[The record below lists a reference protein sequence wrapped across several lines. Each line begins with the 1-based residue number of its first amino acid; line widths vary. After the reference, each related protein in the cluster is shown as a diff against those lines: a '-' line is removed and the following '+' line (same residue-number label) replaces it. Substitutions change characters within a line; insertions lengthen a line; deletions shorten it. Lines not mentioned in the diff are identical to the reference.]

1 MYQIGPEVISHRA
14 AAVGDSITL
23 KIGALAKQMKAE
35 GKDVLSFSQGE
46 PDFDT
51 PESIKSVA
59 IKAIEQGKTKYTAA
73 SGIPELKQAIIA
85 KLKRDQGLDYRE
97 ENILVSCGAKHSI
110 FNAHMALINPGDE
123 VIIPAPYWVSYPD
136 QVLLAGGTPVVVN
149 TSMESGFKITPEQLQ
164 KALTKK
170 SKILILCTPSNPTG
184 MMYSKEE
191 LTALAEVVV
200 QNNLI
205 VYSDEIYEKL
215 AYAGKKHFS
224 IAEVSAELKERT
236 IIINGVSKAYSM
248 TGWRIGYMAAASGI
262 VKAASKIQA
271 QSTSNPTTS
280 SQWASI
286 QALNK
291 AEGDV
296 GKMAA
301 AFDKRRLFMVAAL
314 NDIPG
319 VECLTP
325 DGAFYAFPNIQQ
337 FIGKRSASGEIVD
350 SASFCNNLLQE
361 QNVATVPGSGFGAE
375 GFIRL
380 SYSTS
385 MTEIETGIGRIREWL
400 SQLK

>member
-23 KIGALAKQMKAE
+23 KIGAQAKQMKAE

-46 PDFDT
+46 SDFDT

-248 TGWRIGYMAAASGI
+248 TGWRIGYMAAASVI